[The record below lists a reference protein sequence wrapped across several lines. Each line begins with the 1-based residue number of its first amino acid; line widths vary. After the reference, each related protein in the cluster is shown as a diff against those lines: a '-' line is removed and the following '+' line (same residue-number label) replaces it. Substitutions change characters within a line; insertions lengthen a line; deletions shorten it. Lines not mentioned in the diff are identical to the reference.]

1 MLRDWRETQQLV
13 IGERE
18 GERSG
23 NSHRNRGR
31 RKHAQVLK
39 TMEKLRPQ

>member
-23 NSHRNRGR
+23 TVTEAEGEGR
-31 RKHAQVLK
+31 A
-39 TMEKLRPQ
+39 PGC